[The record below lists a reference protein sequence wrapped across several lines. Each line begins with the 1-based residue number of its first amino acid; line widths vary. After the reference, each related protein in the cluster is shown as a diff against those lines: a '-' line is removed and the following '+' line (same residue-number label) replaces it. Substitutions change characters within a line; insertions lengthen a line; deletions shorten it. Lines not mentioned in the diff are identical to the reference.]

1 MFKFL
6 QQFLARRHRPAQPSQ
21 APQGES
27 RLTLCLRA
35 YQQNGL
41 VRFWREYEAKI
52 RASEAVQNPNRRPRF
67 DEE

>member
-1 MFKFL
+1 MFKVL
-6 QQFLARRHRPAQPSQ
+6 QQFLARRHRATQP
-21 APQGES
+21 PQGES
-27 RLTLCLRA
+27 RLALCVRA

-52 RASEAVQNPNRRPRF
+52 RASEAAQDPNRRPRF